1 MTSEPTIT
9 HPGVSYREGFQPGF
23 LGRIAQLHGEYYAR
37 AWGSGVP
44 FEAQMARELCDFSE
58 AYDPGRDLL
67 LTAHLDGLLVGSIAI
82 NRSQSESSG
91 AQLRWYIIAEGYH
104 GRGIGRSL
112 LERTLAF
119 CREREFES
127 VFLWTVE
134 GLPESR
140 HLYESVG
147 FRVTDRVRDDRYTV
161 EHVNLRFEM
170 SLRENAAGNDP
181 AALS

>member
-9 HPGVSYREGFQPGF
+9 RPAVSYREGFEPGF

-37 AWGSGVP
+37 IWHSGVP
-44 FEAQMARELCDFSE
+44 FEAQMARELCDFWE
-58 AYDPGRDLL
+58 VYDSGRDLL
-67 LTAHLDGLLVGSIAI
+67 LTVHVDGLLAGSIAI
-82 NRSQSESSG
+82 VGSQAEVSG
-91 AQLRWYIIAEGYH
+91 AQLRWYIIAEGYQ

-112 LERTLAF
+112 LERALAF
-119 CREREFES
+119 CRERGFES

-140 HLYESVG
+140 HLYESAG
-147 FRVTDRVRDDRYTV
+147 FRVTDRVRDDRYTM

-170 SLRENAAGNDP
+170 KLQPS
-181 AALS
+181 